1 MNSIFDYMNSI
12 DKKTKAP
19 LAYRM
24 RPNNIDEYVGQEHL
38 LGEGM
43 PLKVMI
49 DNDKITSII
58 LYGDSGVGKTSL
70 AEIIAKTTKS
80 EFIRLN
86 ASNSSKAD
94 MVKVIDKAKNLQS
107 LYSKNTILF
116 IDEIHRF
123 NKAQQD
129 YLLPYVEDGTVKL
142 IGATTENPY
151 FEVNSALLSRSFIFS
166 LKRIGEKDSEKL
178 ISNAIEFIK
187 INDKININIELDAV
201 NAIVRLANG
210 DARRLLQLL
219 ELAVTIADKQNNN
232 VNVILKNVLDCIQLS
247 HINYDANGDKHYDTI
262 SAFIKSLR
270 GSDPDA
276 ALYYLAIMLNAGEDI
291 KFISRRMMI
300 SASEDV
306 GNADPMALVVATN
319 AALAVERVGMPEAKI
334 ILAQACTYIASAP
347 KSNSSYVGIFDALEE
362 VNKREYS
369 IPTYLRDGHYSG
381 ANELG
386 NAIGYKYPHDY
397 VGNYVKQDYLPKELV
412 GKKFYS
418 PTNNG
423 YESNI
428 KSYLDRIR
436 NEK

>member
-1 MNSIFDYMNSI
+1 MNNIFDYMNSI

-38 LGEGM
+38 LGKGM

-80 EFIRLN
+80 EFVRLN

-178 ISNAIEFIK
+178 ITNAIEFIK
-187 INDKININIELDAV
+187 INDKLNINIELDAI

-210 DARRLLQLL
+210 DARRLLQIL
-219 ELAVTIADKQNNN
+219 ELAVTVADKQNND
-232 VNVILKNVLDCIQLS
+232 VNVMLKNVLDCVQLS

-334 ILAQACTYIASAP
+334 ILAQACTYIACAP
-347 KSNSSYVGIFDALEE
+347 KSNASYVGISEALDE
-362 VNKREYS
+362 VNKSEYS
-369 IPTYLRDGHYSG
+369 VPAYLKDGHYSG

-397 VGNYVKQDYLPKELV
+397 DGNYVKQDYLPKELV

>member
-232 VNVILKNVLDCIQLS
+232 INVILKNVLDCIQLS

-347 KSNSSYVGIFDALEE
+347 KSNSSYVGISDALEE

>member
-1 MNSIFDYMNSI
+1 MNNIFDYMNSI

-80 EFIRLN
+80 EFVRLN

-178 ISNAIEFIK
+178 ITNAIEFIK
-187 INDKININIELDAV
+187 INDKLNINIELDAV

-210 DARRLLQLL
+210 DARRLLQIL
-219 ELAVTIADKQNNN
+219 ELAVTVADKQNND
-232 VNVILKNVLDCIQLS
+232 VNVMLKNVLDCVQLS

-319 AALAVERVGMPEAKI
+319 AALAVERVGMPEAKM
-334 ILAQACTYIASAP
+334 ILAQACTYIACAP
-347 KSNSSYVGIFDALEE
+347 KSNASYVGISEALDE
-362 VNKREYS
+362 VNKSEYS
-369 IPTYLRDGHYSG
+369 VPAYLKDGHYSG

-397 VGNYVKQDYLPKELV
+397 DGNYVKQDYLPKELA